1 MQTHVWEIL
10 LICPLLNTLM
20 PNHHFIILFLTI
32 SCLGCHV
39 GCLRWKKIQILNL
52 PPSFFLSSKLGPSNK
67 LKNSE
72 NGTYFISCAIAV
84 ALMNG
89 ITKRTQVDLHYEY
102 EGNNFL
108 LAFLISLPK
117 S

>member
-1 MQTHVWEIL
+1 VEE
-10 LICPLLNTLM
+10 NS
-20 PNHHFIILFLTI
+20 NFEF
-32 SCLGCHV
+32 
-39 GCLRWKKIQILNL
+39 
-52 PPSFFLSSKLGPSNK
+52 PPSFVLGSKLGPSNK

-72 NGTYFISCAIAV
+72 NGTYFISCGIAV